1 VNSHV
6 TDTYRITILKAE
18 TDIIAIISA
27 RPIGQAWLFVILS
40 AEDFRTDVIV
50 FKALS
55 ITAHTTDLIELLTG
69 HLSLTKDNISF
80 NNTYMIYEL

>member
-6 TDTYRITILKAE
+6 TDTYRITTILKAE

-50 FKALS
+50 FIGDIILR
-55 ITAHTTDLIELLTG
+55 
-69 HLSLTKDNISF
+69 F
-80 NNTYMIYEL
+80 